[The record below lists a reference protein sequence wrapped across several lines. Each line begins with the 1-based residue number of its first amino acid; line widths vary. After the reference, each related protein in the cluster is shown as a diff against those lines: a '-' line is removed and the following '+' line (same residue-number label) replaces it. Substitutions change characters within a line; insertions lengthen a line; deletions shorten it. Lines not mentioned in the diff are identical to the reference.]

1 MIPALAKFIT
11 GGFEA
16 LLAIPFIGGSI
27 VVFTGYGA
35 LGTAFILHLVAL
47 AIMFVYRR
55 SKAPNIFGLVTSL
68 LAWIPVVGWIMH
80 VIAAIWLIVDGVSDS
95 KRG

>member
-1 MIPALAKFIT
+1 MVPALAKFIT

-16 LLAIPFIGGSI
+16 LLAIPIIGGSI
-27 VVFTGYGA
+27 VVFSGYSA
-35 LGTAFILHLVAL
+35 LWTAFILHLIAI

-55 SKAPNIFGLVTSL
+55 SKAPNIFGLVASVIGL
-68 LAWIPVVGWIMH
+68 IPVVGWIMH
-80 VIAAIWLIVDGVSDS
+80 VIAAVWLIMDGVSDK